1 MTRCGEARASSGI
14 RLTRFLLLLLGLSL
28 GAFAQDKP
36 PLPVDP
42 TPLKDL
48 LSAEERSL
56 VLGVHGNVK
65 LIDVYLDIS
74 DRHLQA
80 AVSATEATDFSRAE
94 RELDIYNKAAAEASS
109 IAFSGADKNKLG
121 KRIEQR

>member
-1 MTRCGEARASSGI
+1 MTRCGEARASSGV
-14 RLTRFLLLLLGLSL
+14 RLTGLLLLLLAPPRGV
-28 GAFAQDKP
+28 FAQNKP

-56 VLGVHGNVK
+56 VLGIHGNVK

-80 AVSATEATDFSRAE
+80 AVSATDATDFSRAE
-94 RELDIYNKAAAEASS
+94 RELDIYNK
-109 IAFSGADKNKLG
+109 
-121 KRIEQR
+121 